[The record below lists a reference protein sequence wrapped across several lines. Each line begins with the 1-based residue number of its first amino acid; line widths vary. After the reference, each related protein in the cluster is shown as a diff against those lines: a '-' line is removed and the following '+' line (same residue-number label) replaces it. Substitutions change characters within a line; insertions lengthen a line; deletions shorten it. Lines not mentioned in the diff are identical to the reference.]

1 MLLCKN
7 FCKTRIFIFSLFLF
21 AISFGNLSLFAES
34 PSMPSMPS
42 MPTISSPSVKT
53 KPTVQNNKQTSN
65 TKSNGNANSK
75 NQNPSVSAAS
85 LLQMSSSNPL
95 GSITDLNSILSN
107 LSTEKTTE
115 ADLSSLSTLSSTLL
129 NYSSLTSTNNSVA
142 TNTILTQ
149 ILQRL
154 EQLQAQ
160 VDEINSQPQ
169 QVSEKNLQNKN
180 EVQTNTTQQ
189 QISESKN
196 NQNKILRFKINN
208 YDLTKSFTTLFF
220 SEKEK
225 DGSFLLTGDRVYN
238 LYGKQMSETFYMLFK
253 NENGNNFEVAVALNQ
268 NDENQN
274 SFLYKFA
281 KDSPYKSQRTGNLFF
296 INSNKND
303 LKIDILIE
311 N

>member
-1 MLLCKN
+1 
-7 FCKTRIFIFSLFLF
+7 
-21 AISFGNLSLFAES
+21 
-34 PSMPSMPS
+34 MPTMPS

-53 KPTVQNNKQTSN
+53 KPTIQNNKQTSN
-65 TKSNGNANSK
+65 TKSNESVNSQ

-129 NYSSLTSTNNSVA
+129 NSSSLTTTNNSVA

-160 VDEINSQPQ
+160 VDKINSQPQ

>member
-1 MLLCKN
+1 
-7 FCKTRIFIFSLFLF
+7 
-21 AISFGNLSLFAES
+21 
-34 PSMPSMPS
+34 MPSMPS

-129 NYSSLTSTNNSVA
+129 NSSSLTSTNNSVA

-160 VDEINSQPQ
+160 VDKINSQPQ

-208 YDLTKSFTTLFF
+208 YDLAKSFTTLFF

-303 LKIDILIE
+303 LKVDILIE
-311 N
+311 PR

>member
-1 MLLCKN
+1 MIIN
-7 FCKTRIFIFSLFLF
+7 FDT
-21 AISFGNLSLFAES
+21 LSLFAES
-34 PSMPSMPS
+34 PSMPTMPS
-42 MPTISSPSVKT
+42 MPTISSPSVNKSGTQKNNSSTKT
-53 KPTVQNNKQTSN
+53 EKTQSAKTS
-65 TKSNGNANSK
+65 SNITA
-75 NQNPSVSAAS
+75 QS
-85 LLQMSSSNPL
+85 LLQISSSNSL
-95 GSITDLNSILSN
+95 SSITDLASVLSGVSSEN
-107 LSTEKTTE
+107 ATEDDLKRISELFGTP
-115 ADLSSLSTLSSTLL
+115 LSSLSTTTLNSTSSSSNILLS
-129 NYSSLTSTNNSVA
+129 
-142 TNTILTQ
+142 Q
-149 ILQRL
+149 ILQKL
-154 EQLQAQ
+154 EELQNQ
-160 VDEINSQPQ
+160 IDNINSKSQ
-169 QVSEKNLQNKN
+169 QATEKNSQTKN
-180 EVQTNTTQQ
+180 ETQTSQN
-189 QISESKN
+189 QISEENVENSVSK
-196 NQNKILRFKINN
+196 KILRFKINN

>member
-1 MLLCKN
+1 
-7 FCKTRIFIFSLFLF
+7 
-21 AISFGNLSLFAES
+21 
-34 PSMPSMPS
+34 MPTMPS

-65 TKSNGNANSK
+65 TKSNESVNSQ

-129 NYSSLTSTNNSVA
+129 NSSSLTSTNNPVA

-160 VDEINSQPQ
+160 VDKINSQPQ
-169 QVSEKNLQNKN
+169 QVSEKKLQNKN

-189 QISESKN
+189 QISENKITDEKN

-220 SEKEK
+220 SEPEK

>member
-1 MLLCKN
+1 
-7 FCKTRIFIFSLFLF
+7 LF
-21 AISFGNLSLFAES
+21 GT
-34 PSMPSMPS
+34 P
-42 MPTISSPSVKT
+42 
-53 KPTVQNNKQTSN
+53 
-65 TKSNGNANSK
+65 
-75 NQNPSVSAAS
+75 
-85 LLQMSSSNPL
+85 
-95 GSITDLNSILSN
+95 
-107 LSTEKTTE
+107 
-115 ADLSSLSTLSSTLL
+115 LSSLSTTTSNSS
-129 NYSSLTSTNNSVA
+129 SSNIL
-142 TNTILTQ
+142 LTQ
-149 ILQRL
+149 ILQKL
-154 EQLQAQ
+154 E
-160 VDEINSQPQ
+160 E
-169 QVSEKNLQNKN
+169 LQNQIDKMN
-180 EVQTNTTQQ
+180 EVPNSTNEQTK
-189 QISESKN
+189 ISTEENIDNSINK
-196 NQNKILRFKINN
+196 KILRFKINN

>member
-1 MLLCKN
+1 M
-7 FCKTRIFIFSLFLF
+7 
-21 AISFGNLSLFAES
+21 FAES
-34 PSMPSMPS
+34 PSMPTMPS
-42 MPTISSPSVKT
+42 MPTISSPSVNKNGTQKNNSSTKT
-53 KPTVQNNKQTSN
+53 EKTQSAKTS
-65 TKSNGNANSK
+65 SNITA
-75 NQNPSVSAAS
+75 QS
-85 LLQMSSSNPL
+85 LLQMSSSNSL
-95 GSITDLNSILSN
+95 SSITDLASVLSGVSSEN
-107 LSTEKTTE
+107 ATEDDLKRISELFGTP
-115 ADLSSLSTLSSTLL
+115 LSSLSTTTSNSS
-129 NYSSLTSTNNSVA
+129 SSNFL
-142 TNTILTQ
+142 LTQ
-149 ILQRL
+149 ILQKL
-154 EQLQAQ
+154 EELQKQ
-160 VDEINSQPQ
+160 VDNINSKSQ
-169 QVSEKNLQNKN
+169 QATEKNSQTKN
-180 EVQTNTTQQ
+180 ETQTSQN
-189 QISESKN
+189 QISEENVENSVSK
-196 NQNKILRFKINN
+196 KILRFKINN

>member
-1 MLLCKN
+1 M
-7 FCKTRIFIFSLFLF
+7 
-21 AISFGNLSLFAES
+21 FAES
-34 PSMPSMPS
+34 PSMPTMPS

-115 ADLSSLSTLSSTLL
+115 ADLSSLSTLSSSLL
-129 NYSSLTSTNNSVA
+129 NSSSLTSTNNSVT

-160 VDEINSQPQ
+160 VDKINSQPQ

-274 SFLYKFA
+274 SFLYKSA
-281 KDSPYKSQRTGNLFF
+281 KASPYQSQRTGNLFF

>member
-1 MLLCKN
+1 M
-7 FCKTRIFIFSLFLF
+7 
-21 AISFGNLSLFAES
+21 FAES
-34 PSMPSMPS
+34 PSMPTMPS

-65 TKSNGNANSK
+65 TKSNGNANSQ

-129 NYSSLTSTNNSVA
+129 NSSSLTSTNNSVA

-160 VDEINSQPQ
+160 VDKINSQPQ

-220 SEKEK
+220 SEPEK

-268 NDENQN
+268 NDENPN
-274 SFLYKFA
+274 SFLYKLA
-281 KDSPYKSQRTGNLFF
+281 KTSPYKSQRTGNLFF

>member
-1 MLLCKN
+1 M
-7 FCKTRIFIFSLFLF
+7 
-21 AISFGNLSLFAES
+21 FAES
-34 PSMPSMPS
+34 PSMPTMPS

-129 NYSSLTSTNNSVA
+129 NSSSLTSTNNSVA

-160 VDEINSQPQ
+160 VDKINSQPQ

>member
-1 MLLCKN
+1 M
-7 FCKTRIFIFSLFLF
+7 
-21 AISFGNLSLFAES
+21 FAES
-34 PSMPSMPS
+34 PSMPTMPS

-75 NQNPSVSAAS
+75 NPNPSVSAAS
-85 LLQMSSSNPL
+85 LLQMSSSNPF

-129 NYSSLTSTNNSVA
+129 NSSSLTSTNNSVA

-160 VDEINSQPQ
+160 VDKINSQPQ

>member
-1 MLLCKN
+1 
-7 FCKTRIFIFSLFLF
+7 
-21 AISFGNLSLFAES
+21 
-34 PSMPSMPS
+34 MPTMPS

-115 ADLSSLSTLSSTLL
+115 ADLSSLSTLSSSLL
-129 NYSSLTSTNNSVA
+129 NSSSLTSTNNSVA

-160 VDEINSQPQ
+160 VDKINSQPQ

>member
-1 MLLCKN
+1 L
-7 FCKTRIFIFSLFLF
+7 
-21 AISFGNLSLFAES
+21 
-34 PSMPSMPS
+34 
-42 MPTISSPSVKT
+42 
-53 KPTVQNNKQTSN
+53 
-65 TKSNGNANSK
+65 
-75 NQNPSVSAAS
+75 
-85 LLQMSSSNPL
+85 
-95 GSITDLNSILSN
+95 LNS
-107 LSTEKTTE
+107 
-115 ADLSSLSTLSSTLL
+115 
-129 NYSSLTSTNNSVA
+129 SSLTSTNNSVA

-160 VDEINSQPQ
+160 VDKINSQPQ

>member
-1 MLLCKN
+1 M
-7 FCKTRIFIFSLFLF
+7 
-21 AISFGNLSLFAES
+21 FAES
-34 PSMPSMPS
+34 PSMPTMPS

-107 LSTEKTTE
+107 LSAEKTTE

-129 NYSSLTSTNNSVA
+129 NSSSLTSTNNSVA

-160 VDEINSQPQ
+160 VDKINSQPQ

-281 KDSPYKSQRTGNLFF
+281 KDSPYQSQRTGNLFF

>member
-1 MLLCKN
+1 M
-7 FCKTRIFIFSLFLF
+7 
-21 AISFGNLSLFAES
+21 FAES
-34 PSMPSMPS
+34 PSMPTMPS
-42 MPTISSPSVKT
+42 MPTISSPSVNKSGTQKNNSSTKT
-53 KPTVQNNKQTSN
+53 EKTQSAKTS
-65 TKSNGNANSK
+65 SNITA
-75 NQNPSVSAAS
+75 QS
-85 LLQMSSSNPL
+85 LLQISSSNSL
-95 GSITDLNSILSN
+95 SSITDLASVLSGVSSEN
-107 LSTEKTTE
+107 ATEDDLKRISELFGTP
-115 ADLSSLSTLSSTLL
+115 LSSLSTTTLNSTSSSSNILLS
-129 NYSSLTSTNNSVA
+129 
-142 TNTILTQ
+142 Q
-149 ILQRL
+149 ILQKL
-154 EQLQAQ
+154 EELQNQ
-160 VDEINSQPQ
+160 IDNINSKSQ
-169 QVSEKNLQNKN
+169 QATEKNSQTKN
-180 EVQTNTTQQ
+180 ETQTSQN
-189 QISESKN
+189 QISEENVENSVSK
-196 NQNKILRFKINN
+196 KILRFKINN

>member
-1 MLLCKN
+1 M
-7 FCKTRIFIFSLFLF
+7 
-21 AISFGNLSLFAES
+21 FAES
-34 PSMPSMPS
+34 PSMPTMPS

-65 TKSNGNANSK
+65 TKSNGNANSQ

-85 LLQMSSSNPL
+85 LLQMSSSNPF

-129 NYSSLTSTNNSVA
+129 NSSSLTSTNNSVA

-160 VDEINSQPQ
+160 VDKINSQPQ

-220 SEKEK
+220 SEPEK

>member
-1 MLLCKN
+1 M
-7 FCKTRIFIFSLFLF
+7 
-21 AISFGNLSLFAES
+21 FAES
-34 PSMPSMPS
+34 PSMPTMPS

-75 NQNPSVSAAS
+75 NQNLSVSAAS

-129 NYSSLTSTNNSVA
+129 NSSSLTSTNNSVA

-160 VDEINSQPQ
+160 VDKINSQPQ

>member
-1 MLLCKN
+1 M
-7 FCKTRIFIFSLFLF
+7 
-21 AISFGNLSLFAES
+21 FAES
-34 PSMPSMPS
+34 PSMPTMPS

-115 ADLSSLSTLSSTLL
+115 ADLSSLSTLSSSLL
-129 NYSSLTSTNNSVA
+129 NSSSLTSTNNSVT

-160 VDEINSQPQ
+160 VDKINSQPQ

-281 KDSPYKSQRTGNLFF
+281 KDSPYQSQRTGNLFF

>member
-1 MLLCKN
+1 M
-7 FCKTRIFIFSLFLF
+7 
-21 AISFGNLSLFAES
+21 SLFAES
-34 PSMPSMPS
+34 PSMPTMPS

-129 NYSSLTSTNNSVA
+129 NSSSLTSTNNSVA

-160 VDEINSQPQ
+160 VDKINSQPQ

-281 KDSPYKSQRTGNLFF
+281 KDSPYQSQRTGNLFF

>member
-1 MLLCKN
+1 M
-7 FCKTRIFIFSLFLF
+7 
-21 AISFGNLSLFAES
+21 FAES
-34 PSMPSMPS
+34 PSMPTMPS

-115 ADLSSLSTLSSTLL
+115 ADLSSLSTLSSSLL
-129 NYSSLTSTNNSVA
+129 NSSSLTSTNNSVT

-160 VDEINSQPQ
+160 VDKINSQPQ

-238 LYGKQMSETFYMLFK
+238 LYGKQMTETFYMLFK

-281 KDSPYKSQRTGNLFF
+281 KDSPYQSQRTGNLFF

>member
-1 MLLCKN
+1 M
-7 FCKTRIFIFSLFLF
+7 
-21 AISFGNLSLFAES
+21 FAES
-34 PSMPSMPS
+34 PSMPTMPS

-85 LLQMSSSNPL
+85 LLQMSSSNPF

-115 ADLSSLSTLSSTLL
+115 ADLSSLSTLSSSLL
-129 NYSSLTSTNNSVA
+129 NSSSLTSTNNSVA

-160 VDEINSQPQ
+160 VDKINSQPQ

-281 KDSPYKSQRTGNLFF
+281 KNSPYKSQRTGNLFF

>member
-1 MLLCKN
+1 M
-7 FCKTRIFIFSLFLF
+7 
-21 AISFGNLSLFAES
+21 FAES
-34 PSMPSMPS
+34 PSMPTMPS

-129 NYSSLTSTNNSVA
+129 NSSSLTSTNNSVA

-160 VDEINSQPQ
+160 VDKINSQPQ

-281 KDSPYKSQRTGNLFF
+281 KDSPYQSQRTGNLFF

>member
-1 MLLCKN
+1 MIIN
-7 FCKTRIFIFSLFLF
+7 FDT
-21 AISFGNLSLFAES
+21 LSLFAES
-34 PSMPSMPS
+34 PSMPTMPS

-65 TKSNGNANSK
+65 TKSNGNANSQ

-85 LLQMSSSNPL
+85 LLQMSSSNPF

-107 LSTEKTTE
+107 LSAEKTTE

-129 NYSSLTSTNNSVA
+129 NSSSLTSTNNSVA

-160 VDEINSQPQ
+160 VDKINSQPQ

-208 YDLTKSFTTLFF
+208 YDLAKSFTTLFF

-303 LKIDILIE
+303 LKVDILIE
-311 N
+311 SR